1 MQGNV
6 SKGEPKKIEFIKL
19 NSLQESR
26 AWVAKFLIP
35 SLSDREILLF
45 EGPLGA
51 GKTQLV
57 RFLLENLGTREACS
71 PTFAIHH
78 RYETVR
84 GSVDHLD
91 LYRLEDEDDLESTG
105 FWDLFSI
112 QKGLILIE
120 WADRLDSS
128 WLPPDWACRRIRID
142 FGSKGRVSEERL
154 LSIGLEERVIG

>member
-1 MQGNV
+1 MTGR
-6 SKGEPKKIEFIKL
+6 KRTRIEVIEL
-19 NSLQESR
+19 SSLQESR

-57 RFLLENLGTREACS
+57 RFLLEELGTQEACS

-84 GSVDHLD
+84 GPIDHLD

-105 FWDLFSI
+105 FWDLFSV

-128 WLPPDWACRRIRID
+128 CLPLDWVCRRIRID
-142 FGSKGRVSEERL
+142 FGSRGRVSEERL
-154 LSIGLEERVIG
+154 LSIGSEGSVIE